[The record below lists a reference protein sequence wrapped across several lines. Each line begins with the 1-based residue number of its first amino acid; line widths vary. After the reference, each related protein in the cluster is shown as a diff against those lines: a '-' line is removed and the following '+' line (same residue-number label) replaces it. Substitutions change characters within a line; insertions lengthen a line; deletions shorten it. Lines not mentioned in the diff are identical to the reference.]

1 MRKNFRRGIAMI
13 ELIFALVIIGITL
26 LSAPMLIQQSIAS
39 SNVGL
44 QQEAIAAIASHTG
57 IILSSHWDEAD
68 ANVSNQTAAVLSI
81 IRNPPLAAGVTD
93 PFEFDTSRKRA
104 GMEGISSRTTLVG
117 ANLVFPAPTFGFD
130 TNDSNFTD
138 DVDDYHGATV
148 SLAVYNNE
156 DTSVSTGDYV
166 DKDLNLS
173 TIVTYADDITTL
185 DVNTTAND
193 IFNNRDITG
202 QSNIKFITTR
212 LTTTNTAKELQKD
225 ITLYAFSC
233 NIGTF
238 LPQGEDQFE

>member
-1 MRKNFRRGIAMI
+1 MRKQFRQGIAMI

-68 ANVSNQTAAVLSI
+68 ANISNSTASILSI
-81 IRNPPLAAGVTD
+81 TRTPPLAPGVTD
-93 PFEFDTSRKRA
+93 PFTFDISNTRA
-104 GMEGISSRTTLVG
+104 GMKNIFARTTLVG
-117 ANLVFPAPTFGFD
+117 GELAPPSLTFGFD
-130 TNDSNFTD
+130 TNDSNYTD
-138 DVDDYHGATV
+138 DVDDYHGAIV
-148 SLAVYNNE
+148 SLTVYNNE
-156 DTSVSTGDYV
+156 DTTVSTGDYV
-166 DKDLNLS
+166 DKDLNLT

-185 DVNTTAND
+185 QVNTTAND
-193 IFNNRDITG
+193 IFNNRNITG

-212 LTTTNTAKELQKD
+212 LTTNNTADELEKD
-225 ITLYAFSC
+225 ITLHAFSC

-238 LPQGEDQFE
+238 LPKGEEEFK

>member
-1 MRKNFRRGIAMI
+1 MKKQFKRGIAMI

-44 QQEAIAAIASHTG
+44 QQEAIAALASHTG
-57 IILSSHWDEAD
+57 IIISAHWDEAD
-68 ANVSNQTAAVLSI
+68 ANSSNQVAPILSI
-81 IRNPPLAAGVTD
+81 VRNPPLSAGITD
-93 PFEFDTSRKRA
+93 PFDFDVSSKRA
-104 GMEGISSRTTLVG
+104 GMEGISSRTTLLG
-117 ANLVFPAPTFGFD
+117 GKLTPPSSTFGFD
-130 TNDSNFTD
+130 SD
-138 DVDDYHGATV
+138 DNNYSDDIDDYHGATV
-148 SLAVYNNE
+148 NLTVYNNE
-156 DTSVSTGDYV
+156 DTTVSSGDYI

-185 DVNTTAND
+185 EVNTTAND
-193 IFNNRDITG
+193 IFNHHNISG

-212 LTTTNTAKELQKD
+212 LTTNSTTKELQKD

-238 LPQGEDQFE
+238 LPQGEEEFK

>member
-1 MRKNFRRGIAMI
+1 MRQQFRKGIAMI

-44 QQEAIAAIASHTG
+44 QQEAIAAIATHTG
-57 IILSSHWDEAD
+57 TILSTQWDEAD

-81 IRNPPLAAGVTD
+81 VRNPPLAAGVTD
-93 PFEFDTSRKRA
+93 PFDFNVSTKRA
-104 GMEGISSRTTLVG
+104 GMQGISSRTTLVG
-117 ANLVFPAPTFGFD
+117 ANLVFPASTFGFD
-130 TNDSNFTD
+130 SDDNNYTD
-138 DVDDYHGATV
+138 DIDDYTGTTARLT
-148 SLAVYNNE
+148 VYNNE

-173 TIVTYADDITTL
+173 TVVTYADDITTL

-193 IFNNRDITG
+193 IFTHHNISG
-202 QSNIKFITTR
+202 QSNIKFITTK
-212 LTTTNTAKELQKD
+212 LTTNSTVKELQKE

-238 LPQGEDQFE
+238 LPQGEVEFQ